1 LFNFHK
7 PLEHLE
13 MIPTGIKKLDYI
25 LDGGIKN
32 GIITD
37 IYGSAGTGKTHLA
50 MQIAINSLLEGGK
63 VLFHDT
69 TGGFRPE
76 RMLEMIKT
84 KNCDSSLLQNVQ
96 VARITNVYEQKLYLT
111 KIFDQNNFNL
121 LIIDNIAELF
131 SFEFS
136 KEKQILEK
144 NTSFIKYMHNLSL
157 VAIQKKIPIV
167 ITNGIRNFDGSEKE
181 ILEKPLSMFTHVK
194 IKLSKSA
201 ISYNGTVTSAFV
213 QDDFS
218 YLISP
223 NGLEDFS

>member
-1 LFNFHK
+1 
-7 PLEHLE
+7 
-13 MIPTGIKKLDYI
+13 M
-25 LDGGIKN
+25 
-32 GIITD
+32 
-37 IYGSAGTGKTHLA
+37 S
-50 MQIAINSLLEGGK
+50 
-63 VLFHDT
+63 T
-69 TGGFRPE
+69 TGRQG
-76 RMLEMIKT
+76 
-84 KNCDSSLLQNVQ
+84 
-96 VARITNVYEQKLYLT
+96 RIPKY
-111 KIFDQNNFNL
+111 NFNL

-194 IKLSKSA
+194 IKLSKNT
-201 ISYNGTVTSAFV
+201 ISYNGTVTSAFT

-218 YLISP
+218 YLISQ